1 MARASG
7 IALLSLIMAF
17 AAGGLQADVLN
28 LADGSRI
35 VGTIE
40 RLDGAEATL
49 SGTFAGELKVPR
61 GTIVSIETDQPVTV
75 QLGDGAYL
83 TGTLS
88 PAEGGGVVF
97 CVRLTCGCT
106 RPIARI
112 EPKHSLSARRT
123 ESMR

>member
-75 QLGDGAYL
+75 QLE
-83 TGTLS
+83 S
-88 PAEGGGVVF
+88 PESALRSF
-97 CVRLTCGCT
+97 VRG
-106 RPIARI
+106 RA
-112 EPKHSLSARRT
+112 SLRSVLG
-123 ESMR
+123 EL